1 MEAVCQR
8 GAVSPVY
15 APSPGTH
22 MWHEVLLALSGYSG
36 DVFVDATGCVG
47 RKKPPSWL
55 LATLPPLPCV
65 HRALP
70 TP

>member
-1 MEAVCQR
+1 
-8 GAVSPVY
+8 
-15 APSPGTH
+15 